1 MKELP
6 ERMLDYRAKN
16 NMSQRELAEKVK
28 VTIQTINSVERGLQE
43 PSRLT
48 RKKIELVIGEEEGT

>member
-1 MKELP
+1 MKLP

-16 NMSQRELAEKVK
+16 DMSQREFAEKVK
-28 VTIQTINSVERGLQE
+28 VTIQTINSIERGLQE

-48 RKKIELVIGEEEGT
+48 RKKIELVIGEEGET

>member
-1 MKELP
+1 MNLP

-48 RKKIELVIGEEEGT
+48 RKKIELVIGEEEV

>member
-1 MKELP
+1 MKLP

-28 VTIQTINSVERGLQE
+28 VTIQTINSIERGLQE

-48 RKKIELVIGEEEGT
+48 RKKIELVIGEEEA

>member
-6 ERMLDYRAKN
+6 ERMLDFRAKN

-28 VTIQTINSVERGLQE
+28 VTIQTINSIERGLQE

-48 RKKIELVIGEEEGT
+48 RKKIELVIGEEKGT

>member
-1 MKELP
+1 MKDLP
-6 ERMLDYRAKN
+6 ERMLDFRAKN

-48 RKKIELVIGEEEGT
+48 RKKIELVIGEEGET

>member
-1 MKELP
+1 MKLP

-28 VTIQTINSVERGLQE
+28 VTIQTINSIERGLQE

-48 RKKIELVIGEEEGT
+48 RKKIELVIGEEET

>member
-1 MKELP
+1 MKLP

-28 VTIQTINSVERGLQE
+28 VTIQTINSIERGLQE

-48 RKKIELVIGEEEGT
+48 RRKIELVIGEEEA

>member
-1 MKELP
+1 MKLP

-48 RKKIELVIGEEEGT
+48 RKKIELVIGEEEET

>member
-1 MKELP
+1 MKDLP
-6 ERMLDYRAKN
+6 ERMLDFRAKN

-48 RKKIELVIGEEEGT
+48 RKKIELVIGKEEA

>member
-1 MKELP
+1 MKLP

>member
-6 ERMLDYRAKN
+6 ERMLDFRAKN

>member
-1 MKELP
+1 MKDLP

-48 RKKIELVIGEEEGT
+48 RKKIELVIGEERET

>member
-1 MKELP
+1 MKLP
-6 ERMLDYRAKN
+6 ERMLDFRARN

-28 VTIQTINSVERGLQE
+28 VTIQTINSIERGIQE

-48 RKKIELVIGEEEGT
+48 RKKIELVIGEEGET

>member
-1 MKELP
+1 MNLP

-48 RKKIELVIGEEEGT
+48 RKKIELVIGEGEA

>member
-1 MKELP
+1 MNLP
-6 ERMLDYRAKN
+6 ERMLDFRAKN

-48 RKKIELVIGEEEGT
+48 RKKIELVIGEEEA

>member
-6 ERMLDYRAKN
+6 ERMLDFRAKN

-28 VTIQTINSVERGLQE
+28 VTIQTINSIERGLQE

-48 RKKIELVIGEEEGT
+48 RKKIELVIGEEEA

>member
-1 MKELP
+1 MNLP
-6 ERMLDYRAKN
+6 ERMLDFRAKN

-48 RKKIELVIGEEEGT
+48 RKKIELVIGEEGA

>member
-1 MKELP
+1 MKLP

-48 RKKIELVIGEEEGT
+48 RKKIELVIGEEGET